1 MAKQLT
7 TERLTKRDSRA
18 TEAQLRAAGVGEP
31 AIALYLGDA
40 EDVAAP
46 PTKPSR
52 TFGRIRPSPA
62 GQWKIEL
69 PWSCLVSD
77 NHRHS
82 LIASHGKAYKAARE
96 KARELARAQWGDA
109 SVFTGRVSVGLAF
122 TPPRLGRPDPVN
134 LLKCLLDA
142 LSGVCYAD
150 DVQIYRLAVERRS
163 PDIDRP
169 HVTITVE
176 EIAP

>member
-1 MAKQLT
+1 MT
-7 TERLTKRDSRA
+7 RLTNRDSRA

-31 AIALYLGDA
+31 AIALYRRASGSEFVTVPDGPVRVRATLRACSTVDGRN
-40 EDVAAP
+40 
-46 PTKPSR
+46 SQ
-52 TFGRIRPSPA
+52 TF
-62 GQWKIEL
+62 EL

-82 LIASHGKAYKAARE
+82 RIASHGKAYKAARE
-96 KARELARAQWGDA
+96 KARDLARAQWGDA

-142 LSGVCYAD
+142 LVGVCYAD
-150 DVQIYRLAVERRS
+150 DVQIYRLAVDRLA

>member
-1 MAKQLT
+1 MARQLT
-7 TERLTKRDSRA
+7 TGRLTNRDSRA
-18 TEAQLRAAGVGEP
+18 TEAQLRGAGVGEP

-46 PTKPSR
+46 PTESV
-52 TFGRIRPSPA
+52 TFLGGIRPSPA

-82 LIASHGKAYKAARE
+82 RIASHGKAYKAARA
-96 KARELARAQWGDA
+96 KAHELAREQWGDA
-109 SVFTGRVSVGLAF
+109 SVFTGPVSVGLAF

-142 LSGVCYAD
+142 LVGVCYAD
-150 DVQIYRLAVERRS
+150 DVQIYRLAVDRLA

-176 EIAP
+176 DIAL